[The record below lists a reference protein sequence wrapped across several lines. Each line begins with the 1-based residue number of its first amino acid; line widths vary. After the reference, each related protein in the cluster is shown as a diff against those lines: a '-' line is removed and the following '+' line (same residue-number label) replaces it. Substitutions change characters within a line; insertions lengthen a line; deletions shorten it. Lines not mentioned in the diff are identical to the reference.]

1 MGLFDFFLKKKP
13 VPQKQTSSN
22 NTVLKEVEQT
32 DDPKTSVD
40 FNPLNIDSVIGYI
53 KTQRPDATEEDVANI
68 ITKLAEPEEDQDHL
82 TPEGELPWGWVHYYQ
97 QFTGQQEKK
106 IDTKWKSVYS
116 ASTTREKLEAYEK
129 YFGTV
134 ARVGA
139 VCKKTGECHYKWF
152 CEYILDSD
160 WYKSQVVEYEKYKI
174 AAPDLIK
181 RDTLLETLEHDVMSE
196 LQECGG
202 MLQSDFVKLFDPL
215 IKTDVS
221 AFLYNAEKYG
231 RIKRTKSGRSYIL
244 EIKK

>member
-13 VPQKQTSSN
+13 APCQEHPKSKAEVMNELEQADSLGSIA
-22 NTVLKEVEQT
+22 TVLAE
-32 DDPKTSVD
+32 
-40 FNPLNIDSVIGYI
+40 N
-53 KTQRPDATEEDVANI
+53 NI
-68 ITKLAEPEEDQDHL
+68 ISKPIDENHNTFGEDLQHL
-82 TPEGELPWGWVHYYQ
+82 TPDGELPFGWVYYYQ
-97 QFTGQQEKK
+97 QFIGQQEKK

-116 ASTTREKLEAYEK
+116 ATKTQEKLEAYEK
-129 YFGTV
+129 YFDTV

-160 WYKSQVVEYEKYKI
+160 WYKTQVDDYEEFKV

-181 RDTLLETLEHDVMSE
+181 RDTLLETLEHDIMNK
-196 LQECGG
+196 LQECDG

-215 IKTDVS
+215 IKKDVS
-221 AFLYNAEKYG
+221 DYLYNAERYG
-231 RIKRTKSGRSYIL
+231 KIKRTKSGRSYIL